1 MKFKPRNNQ
10 LRAFKECLEVLRD
23 KNGRKELAYLP
34 CAFGKSLLI
43 GMISN
48 ELKDGR
54 LLVIAPSQEL
64 LTQNIIKAESFG
76 VKFST
81 FSASL
86 GKKETSENIIYAT
99 PKSLSY
105 EILKDLN
112 IKYVIWDEADFQ
124 SKPNS
129 KFIKLLEKLKIKSV
143 LGVTASPIWLVQ
155 SKQDGAITEVIVN
168 IKNSFFTNI
177 CCIVQIKEM
186 VEEKYWSEIK
196 YYDVYNNSK
205 KDILKWNSNNSD
217 YTEESKKSFY
227 DACGLKQKI
236 SEFLSRLPKGEDA
249 LVFVPDIKSANELQP
264 LIKNSAVIHSKT
276 PKKLRKQYLE
286 NFNSG
291 KITTLINCGVL
302 LAGYDKTSLKN
313 LIDASASNSLR
324 IFIQKYGRV
333 IRVAEDK
340 TFGRI
345 IDFSGNL
352 KKFGDICE
360 LSLEFSKEL
369 GWCMYS
375 GEKLL
380 TGIPMDKVGT
390 ITREYIVKN
399 GKPNFEY
406 IFGEDNDGSAKMS
419 AGKYEGKTLKWLYY
433 QKRFYLKWLIQVDYN
448 FKEEDKEFERQ
459 LKQIFN
465 A

>member
-1 MKFKPRNNQ
+1 MKFKPRSNQ
-10 LRAFKECLEVLRD
+10 LRALDECLKVLRD
-23 KNGRKELAYLP
+23 KNGRRELAYLP
-34 CAFGKSLLI
+34 CAFGKSLLL
-43 GMISN
+43 GMLSN

-64 LTQNIIKAESFG
+64 LTQNIVKAESFG

-129 KFIKLLEKLKIKSV
+129 KFINILERLKIKSV
-143 LGVTASPIWLVQ
+143 LGVTASPVWLI
-155 SKQDGAITEVIVN
+155 SSGQDGATTEVIVN
-168 IKNSFFTNI
+168 VKSSFFTNI
-177 CCIVQIKEM
+177 CCTVQIQEM
-186 VEEKYWSEIK
+186 VEERYWSDIK
-196 YYDVYNNSK
+196 YYNAYDNLK
-205 KDILKWNSNNSD
+205 KNILKWNTNNSD

-227 DACGLKQKI
+227 DACNLKEKI
-236 SEFLSRLPKGEDA
+236 SDFLSRLPKGEDA
-249 LVFVPDIKSANELQP
+249 LVFTPDIKSAEELQP

-286 NFNSG
+286 DFDNG

-302 LAGYDKTSLKN
+302 LAGYDKISLKN

-324 IFIQKYGRV
+324 IFIQKYGRI
-333 IRVAEDK
+333 IRVSEGK

-345 IDFSGNL
+345 IDFSGNINT
-352 KKFGDICE
+352 FGDIRE
-360 LSLEFSKEL
+360 LSLEFIEGF
-369 GWCMYS
+369 GWGMYS
-375 GEKLL
+375 GERLI
-380 TGIPMDKVGT
+380 TGIPMNSDKVYTKEYLRNGGKINLEYVFDENNPGT
-390 ITREYIVKN
+390 EKLD
-399 GKPNFEY
+399 
-406 IFGEDNDGSAKMS
+406 FGVNK
-419 AGKYEGKTLKWLYY
+419 GKTVKELYY
-433 QKRFYLKWLIQVDYN
+433 RKRHYLKYLFEQGFTHKN
-448 FKEEDKEFERQ
+448 KELERQ
-459 LKQIFN
+459 IKLIWN
-465 A
+465 TT